1 MTVVDKL
8 IEEAIDFHVHTA
20 PDPFRERRLD
30 AIALASEAKHARM
43 KAIVIK
49 CHHYGTA
56 PLAYVANTV
65 VSNFILIG
73 SLVLNSGVGGLNPEV
88 VEVAAKGGARVVW
101 MPTFSSVPDTQKR
114 LRSAVSVTS
123 PMQVNSREGI
133 SLIGKD
139 NKLVPEMAQI
149 LEIIKDYDIVLGTG
163 HTSRS
168 EIYAVTDEAKR
179 MGIKVTIT
187 HPLSHIVGSAAIGS
201 PLTIEHQKQ
210 LVSKGA
216 YIEHCFVACMPLGV
230 GLDPMVIV
238 DCIKRVG
245 AESCIL
251 STDFGQI
258 ENPPPLEGFRM
269 MIASMLKLGLSE
281 RELEILVKINPSIL
295 LGLT

>member
-1 MTVVDKL
+1 MLAIDKL
-8 IEEAIDFHVHTA
+8 VEEAIDFHVHAAT
-20 PDPFRERRLD
+20 DPFSERRLD

-49 CHHYGTA
+49 CHHYSTA

-65 VSNFILIG
+65 ISNFTLVG
-73 SLVLNSGVGGLNPEV
+73 SLVLNNGVGGLNPEV

-101 MPTFSSVPDTQKR
+101 MPTYSSVPDTQIR
-114 LRSAVSVTS
+114 LGGTASMTG
-123 PMQVNSREGI
+123 PMQVTSGKGI

-168 EIYAVTDEAKR
+168 EIYAVTDEARR

-187 HPLSHIVGSAAIGS
+187 HPLSLSVGSPAIGS

-210 LVSKGA
+210 LISKGA
-216 YIEHCFVACMPLGV
+216 YIEHCFVACMPLDDR
-230 GLDPMVIV
+230 LDPVVIV
-238 DCIKRVG
+238 DNIKRVG

-258 ENPPPLEGFRM
+258 VNPSPPEGFRM

-281 RELEILVKINPSIL
+281 KELEILVKVNPSKL